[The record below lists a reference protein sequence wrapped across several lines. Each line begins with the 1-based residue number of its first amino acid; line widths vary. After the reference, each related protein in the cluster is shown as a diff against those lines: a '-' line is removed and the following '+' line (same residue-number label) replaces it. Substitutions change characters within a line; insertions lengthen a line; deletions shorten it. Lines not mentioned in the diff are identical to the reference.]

1 MKNMQIPWTQSF
13 FVFQR
18 RDTFNGFYLLIKR
31 RTEWLK
37 ERQFH
42 MRGLYKSR
50 RRADHGVH
58 QDKWPYCMRSL
69 LSCICT
75 ELTLP
80 QPLSDLLCFT
90 DCCASYL
97 YDAPWWM
104 EFWHDYRRLN
114 TELAG
119 VTRWLMT
126 EGRTLTVFLLPSN
139 GEKSPSLSWWPSI
152 ARPLRHEIQ
161 AVGPILMRKNGRNL
175 VFLQSNR
182 FRPGLEVLQMI

>member
-1 MKNMQIPWTQSF
+1 
-13 FVFQR
+13 
-18 RDTFNGFYLLIKR
+18 
-31 RTEWLK
+31 
-37 ERQFH
+37 

-50 RRADHGVH
+50 GRADHRVH

-75 ELTLP
+75 ELTLL

-126 EGRTLTVFLLPSN
+126 EGLTLTVFLLLPSN

-175 VFLQSNR
+175 VFSCNR
-182 FRPGLEVLQMI
+182 IDFGQDLKSYKWFRTFFNFLYWKHVY

>member
-1 MKNMQIPWTQSF
+1 
-13 FVFQR
+13 
-18 RDTFNGFYLLIKR
+18 
-31 RTEWLK
+31 
-37 ERQFH
+37 

-50 RRADHGVH
+50 GRADHRVH

-75 ELTLP
+75 ELTLL

-126 EGRTLTVFLLPSN
+126 EGLTLTVFLLLPSN

-161 AVGPILMRKNGRNL
+161 AVGPILMRKMARILFFPAIESISARTWSLTN
-175 VFLQSNR
+175 
-182 FRPGLEVLQMI
+182 GLEHSLIFFIGNMFINHVTWSSKI

>member
-1 MKNMQIPWTQSF
+1 
-13 FVFQR
+13 
-18 RDTFNGFYLLIKR
+18 
-31 RTEWLK
+31 
-37 ERQFH
+37 

-50 RRADHGVH
+50 GRADHRVH

-75 ELTLP
+75 ELTLL

-126 EGRTLTVFLLPSN
+126 EGLTLTVFLLLPSN
-139 GEKSPSLSWWPSI
+139 GEKSPSFLVTIDCPSI
-152 ARPLRHEIQ
+152 ASRDSGSWSNPNEKKW
-161 AVGPILMRKNGRNL
+161 PESCF
-175 VFLQSNR
+175 FLQSNR
-182 FRPGLEVLQMI
+182 FRPGLEVLQMIQNIL

>member
-1 MKNMQIPWTQSF
+1 M
-13 FVFQR
+13 
-18 RDTFNGFYLLIKR
+18 GFYLLIKR
-31 RTEWLK
+31 RTEWLN

-50 RRADHGVH
+50 GRADHGVH

-97 YDAPWWM
+97 YDAP
-104 EFWHDYRRLN
+104 
-114 TELAG
+114 
-119 VTRWLMT
+119 
-126 EGRTLTVFLLPSN
+126 
-139 GEKSPSLSWWPSI
+139 
-152 ARPLRHEIQ
+152 
-161 AVGPILMRKNGRNL
+161 
-175 VFLQSNR
+175 
-182 FRPGLEVLQMI
+182 